1 MVPNV
6 CFPNVCFESPTF
18 IYFLHLFTMF
28 FFGVS
33 HMNKGR
39 DYIPSEFHEIFL
51 WLFRL
56 FPFWNHHLYSRVI
69 TVLSLNYIISW
80 LVIERYIAFQNPMI
94 SHDIHFLISPL
105 YQYMAYAMK
114 SPGTPLELSA
124 FPGTRGL
131 RRRQCRLVTTDAP
144 SDALASRDLGG
155 AVAVELWGRPSWDG
169 LLGIFMAN
177 NIYIIIYIWVQVNK
191 L

>member
-1 MVPNV
+1 
-6 CFPNVCFESPTF
+6 
-18 IYFLHLFTMF
+18 
-28 FFGVS
+28 
-33 HMNKGR
+33 
-39 DYIPSEFHEIFL
+39 
-51 WLFRL
+51 
-56 FPFWNHHLYSRVI
+56 
-69 TVLSLNYIISW
+69 
-80 LVIERYIAFQNPMI
+80 MI

>member
-28 FFGVS
+28 FLGCLIWIREGIIFPVNS
-33 HMNKGR
+33 MR
-39 DYIPSEFHEIFL
+39 FFL

-177 NIYIIIYIWVQVNK
+177 NIYI
-191 L
+191 